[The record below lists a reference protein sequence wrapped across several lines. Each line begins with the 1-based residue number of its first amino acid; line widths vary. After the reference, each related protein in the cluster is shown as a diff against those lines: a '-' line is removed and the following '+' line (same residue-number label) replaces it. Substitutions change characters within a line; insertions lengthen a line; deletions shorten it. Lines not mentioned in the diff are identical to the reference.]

1 MRAARRARQRM
12 RKMFEEMYMQR
23 SPGRF
28 LALLPLLAAS
38 VICDRA
44 ANAQGAYPTKPIR
57 LIVPSVAGGGTDI
70 SARLIAP
77 KLSEFL
83 GQQVIVEN
91 RAGASMMIGGEAVAR
106 AAPDG
111 YTLLMGISTL
121 TINPAIYKK
130 MPFDALKDFAPIS
143 QVVSQP
149 NILVV
154 HPSVPVKS
162 VKELI
167 AFSRT
172 HPNQLIYGSAGT
184 GTNPHLTM
192 ELFLNMANIKMVH
205 VPYKGLAPA
214 MIDIISGQLTA
225 MSSTMLSGITY
236 VRSGRL
242 RGLGVTSIK
251 RSPIMPELPT
261 IAEAAL
267 PGYEAAQW
275 YGVLA
280 PAGTPRDIIIKL
292 HEGVVRAL
300 QDANIRERFLADG
313 AEPVGSS
320 PEEFAAYMRTETAKW
335 AKVIK
340 DAGIKVE

>member
-1 MRAARRARQRM
+1 
-12 RKMFEEMYMQR
+12 MQQ
-23 SPGRF
+23 S
-28 LALLPLLAAS
+28 LIQALAALLVLAAGAP
-38 VICDRA
+38 A
-44 ANAQGAYPTKPIR
+44 AKAQGTYPTKPVR

-91 RAGASMMIGGEAVAR
+91 RAGAAMIIGGEAVAR

-121 TINPAIYKK
+121 TINPSIHKK
-130 MPFDALKDFAPIS
+130 MPFDALRDFAPIS
-143 QVVSQP
+143 EVVAQP
-149 NILVV
+149 NVLVV
-154 HPSVPVKS
+154 HPSVPVKT

-167 AFSRT
+167 AFTRT
-172 HPNQLIYGSAGT
+172 HPNQLDYGSAGV
-184 GTNPHLTM
+184 GSNPHLTM
-192 ELFLNMANIKMVH
+192 ELFLSMAGIKMVH

-214 MIDIISGQLTA
+214 MIDIIAGQLTV

-236 VRSGRL
+236 VRDGRL
-242 RGLGVTSIK
+242 RALGVTTAK
-251 RSPIMPELPT
+251 RSPILPEIPT

-280 PAGTPRDIIIKL
+280 PAGTPREIVTKL
-292 HEGVVRAL
+292 HAAIVRAL
-300 QDANIRERFLADG
+300 QDATIRERFLADG

-320 PEEFAAYMRTETAKW
+320 PDEFAAYMRAETAKW

-340 DAGIKVE
+340 AAGIKTE

>member
-1 MRAARRARQRM
+1 
-12 RKMFEEMYMQR
+12 MQR
-23 SPGRF
+23 SLMQAFAVSLVLFAGSS
-28 LALLPLLAAS
+28 AVHAQ
-38 VICDRA
+38 
-44 ANAQGAYPTKPIR
+44 ANYPVKPVR

-77 KLSEFL
+77 RLGELL
-83 GQQVIVEN
+83 GQQVVVEN
-91 RAGASMMIGGEAVAR
+91 RAGAAMIIGGDAVAH
-106 AAPDG
+106 APPDG

-121 TINPAIYKK
+121 TINPSIHKK
-130 MPFDALKDFAPIS
+130 MPFDALRDFAPVS
-143 QVVSQP
+143 QVVAQP
-149 NILVV
+149 NVLVV
-154 HPSVPVKS
+154 HPSVPAKT

-167 AFSRT
+167 AFTRA
-172 HPNQLIYGSAGT
+172 HPNQLDYGSAGV
-184 GTNPHLTM
+184 GSNPHLTM
-192 ELFLNMANIKMVH
+192 ELFLSMAKIKMVH

-214 MIDIISGQLTA
+214 MIDIISGQLTV

-236 VRSGRL
+236 VRDGRL
-242 RGLGVTSIK
+242 RALGVTTAK
-251 RSPIMPELPT
+251 RSPILPEIPT

-280 PAGTPRDIIIKL
+280 PAGTPRDVITKL
-292 HEGVVRAL
+292 HAAIVRTL
-300 QDANIRERFLADG
+300 QDATIRERFLADG

-340 DAGIKVE
+340 AAGIKTE